1 MVGVQRPVQL
11 FSPLHS
17 GEAGGNTQRRNH
29 WNASNTLR
37 CRTSFSPKHI
47 LVPHHS
53 PFNRQLRRTGQHD
66 VKAVHINLGKL
77 CQGGDNWEMVMVM
90 ILDNFDEFD
99 NHWNRITDDSF
110 HQGDPSSDEA
120 DWRAV
125 TPDSREY
132 FLMKDGLGMMDRWWL
147 HGRLYGRWSKSINF
161 RSEEWTHRS
170 DIWRTLFGGWIRN
183 HKAILYQIGPALE
196 TCDVHYR

>member
-47 LVPHHS
+47 LVPPHHS

-77 CQGGDNWEMVMVM
+77 CQGGDNWEMVMVIIM
-90 ILDNFDEFD
+90 NNFDEFN
-99 NHWNRITDDSF
+99 NHWNHWWF
-110 HQGDPSSDEA
+110 FSSGRPFLWWSRLESC
-120 DWRAV
+120 
-125 TPDSREY
+125 DSRQSRVFPHEGWSGN
-132 FLMKDGLGMMDRWWL
+132 DGQVVITW
-147 HGRLYGRWSKSINF
+147 KI
-161 RSEEWTHRS
+161 
-170 DIWRTLFGGWIRN
+170 IWKMVKK
-183 HKAILYQIGPALE
+183 H
-196 TCDVHYR
+196 